1 MTPEEIKPG
10 NKYTILIN
18 KVSHKRGTYW
28 CRVGDTV
35 TIISLLNHDAIVET
49 KNGHRFTT
57 PKNTL
62 K

>member
-1 MTPEEIKPG
+1 MKSQD
-10 NKYTILIN
+10 KVTILVN
-18 KVSHKRGTYW
+18 KVSHKKGTYW

-35 TIISLLNHDAIVET
+35 TIISLLNHDVIVET
-49 KNGHRFTT
+49 KNGHRFST

>member
-1 MTPEEIKPG
+1 MKAGE
-10 NKYTILIN
+10 KYIILIG
-18 KVSHKRGTYW
+18 KVSHKTRKHW
-28 CRVGDTV
+28 CKVGDTV
-35 TIISLLNHDAIVET
+35 TIISLLNHDVIVET